1 MRMDEDGSDLIEGDK
16 TDGPAFFFD
25 FQKAT
30 ITRKVAAVLTDVND
44 LVQSAAPT
52 EISYSIN
59 LCGESGYFRAGL
71 GGPGSFT
78 FPISSTITRRTP
90 DFIRGLALIW
100 MNLNG
105 SSLSRCRASAFA
117 SLWGTR
123 NSPFAS
129 SSF

>member
-52 EISYSIN
+52 EISYSVN
-59 LCGESGYFRAGL
+59 LCGESGYFRASL
-71 GGPGSFT
+71 TGPGSFT
-78 FPISSTITRRTP
+78 RPISSTTTRRAP
-90 DFIRGLALIW
+90 DAIKAEACIR
-100 MNLNG
+100 MYT
-105 SSLSRCRASAFA
+105 SSLSLRYR
-117 SLWGTR
+117 
-123 NSPFAS
+123 
-129 SSF
+129 